1 MKNVYCLKIEDS
13 YYDEY
18 PHAMELID
26 ARFWGKREALL
37 ALLEACLKDLPLKVD
52 TEDHANIAIRSVTRQ
67 MSVRSG
73 EVKDEMPL
81 RVSRKRRT
89 ASKVKQSSSETRK
102 TSPGTSRNSPR
113 QRHPNRHQA
122 GCPIRNPRQRK
133 RRQSLTRTFQHRT
146 SHRANPDMTQRR
158 IHGEQKIS
166 WYWMM
171 KSKGDLCDWGNGHF
185 FGCVLSLSP
194 AHSATQSSYGVCN
207 YKRAD

>member
-89 ASKVKQSSSETRK
+89 ASKVKQSSSK
-102 TSPGTSRNSPR
+102 
-113 QRHPNRHQA
+113 
-122 GCPIRNPRQRK
+122 
-133 RRQSLTRTFQHRT
+133 TRTT
-146 SHRANPDMTQRR
+146 SSGHKPELTQVAAPEPAPGRMPYPKPEAKEEKIVFDTNFSAPYIAPGEPGYDPKKDPWR
-158 IHGEQKIS
+158 IENL
-166 WYWMM
+166 M
-171 KSKGDLCDWGNGHF
+171 
-185 FGCVLSLSP
+185 VL
-194 AHSATQSSYGVCN
+194 
-207 YKRAD
+207 DDEE